1 MSLMA
6 AAAGEGGLSRRRFAF
21 PPAVNEEA
29 LAANGRATHQGGAG
43 CVGCGAWMLSSEYH
57 TLCHCEVADYADTR
71 AVTRCACCCCC
82 WPCCWNCCRCCY
94 NRGPGCQRVLV

>member
-6 AAAGEGGLSRRRFAF
+6 AVAGEGGLSRRRFAF

-43 CVGCGAWMLSSEYH
+43 CVGCGAWMLR
-57 TLCHCEVADYADTR
+57 L
-71 AVTRCACCCCC
+71 
-82 WPCCWNCCRCCY
+82 
-94 NRGPGCQRVLV
+94 GLGLGLG